1 MKPVFE
7 EPIVEVIELNEKDVI
22 CTSGCGYLGS
32 EITDEDPIP

>member
-22 CTSGCGYLGS
+22 CTSGCGSTGY
-32 EITDEDPIP
+32 EISDLDEL